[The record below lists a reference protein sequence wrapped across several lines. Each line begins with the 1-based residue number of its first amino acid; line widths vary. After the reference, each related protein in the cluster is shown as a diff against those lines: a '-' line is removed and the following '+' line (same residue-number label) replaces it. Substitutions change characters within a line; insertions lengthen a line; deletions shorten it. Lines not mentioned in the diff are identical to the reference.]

1 MPFGGGP
8 RMCPGNEF
16 ARVETMVAMHYL
28 VRRFK
33 WKIIFEHET
42 YKRDP
47 KPMPTLGLPIKL
59 KSRIIHQENSTFNFF

>member
-16 ARVETMVAMHYL
+16 ARVETMVAMHYI

-33 WKIIFEHET
+33 WKIIFEQET

-47 KPMPTLGLPIKL
+47 KPTPALGLPIKL
-59 KSRIIHQENSTFNFF
+59 KSRIIHQGI